1 MIYTKLHGRLGN
13 HLFEMAAAASLAS
26 KNGDDWCAVC
36 HKDYILAPPDNC
48 YIWDLVQKYLDN
60 IYSKVKILEEIPVGV
75 CKIKQQGFK
84 YQKIEYQPNLLL
96 DGGFQSYKYFDEN
109 LVKELFSI
117 PETIKATIL
126 QKFHDIFASPV
137 IAINV
142 RRGDYC
148 YIPHRLPVC
157 SKSYFKKAMS
167 IFPKKSRFVFISD
180 DLTWCKKNFKGENI
194 YFLENNDPLIDLYA
208 QTLCTDN
215 IISNSTFSWWGAY
228 LNPNPQKK
236 VIYPRPWFGKFAK
249 NSISDV
255 EDLIPP
261 TWIALDNH
269 MDFNMWLKAKKLGLL
284 THLGRI

>member
-13 HLFEMAAAASLAS
+13 HLFEMAAAATLAA

-36 HKDYILAPPDNC
+36 HKDYMIAPPDNC

-60 IYSKVKILEEIPVGV
+60 IYYKIKILEEIPTGV
-75 CKIKQQGFK
+75 CRMQQQGFK
-84 YQKIEYQPNLLL
+84 YQEIKYQPNLLL
-96 DGGFQSYKYFDEN
+96 DGGFQSYKYFDETI
-109 LVKELFSI
+109 VKELFAI
-117 PETIKATIL
+117 PKGIKKTIL
-126 QKFHDIFASPV
+126 QKFSEIFSSPV
-137 IAINV
+137 IAVNV

-157 SKSYFKKAMS
+157 SKSYFRKAMS
-167 IFPKKSRFVFISD
+167 MFPKESRFVFISD
-180 DLTWCKKNFKGENI
+180 DLDWCKKNFKGENI
-194 YFLENNDPLIDLYA
+194 YFLENEDPLIDLYA
-208 QTLCTDN
+208 QTLSTDN

-236 VIYPRPWFGKFAK
+236 VIYPRPWFGQYAK
-249 NSISDV
+249 NSASDV

-269 MDFNMWLKAKKLGLL
+269 MDFHMWLKAKKLGLL
-284 THLGRI
+284 THLGKI